1 MYQSDRKRVAGF
13 KNYDWFP
20 QMAPCKSSHTGGLR
34 WMGIPGGFAACTAGD
49 PDGTRT
55 DNPQAAHLNWT
66 GHSTSP

>member
-34 WMGIPGGFAACTAGD
+34 WMGIPGGFAAYTAGAVD
-49 PDGTRT
+49 
-55 DNPQAAHLNWT
+55 
-66 GHSTSP
+66 GHSRRLCGMYRRGPGRYSD